1 MRSRNRSSSR
11 PRSSAASPAA
21 SGFRGCDVPTALA
34 RPLARLIDELSKLP
48 GVGPKTAQRLAY
60 YILRASM
67 SDAEALASA
76 VRSVKTDLR
85 YCSTCFNIAETDPCA
100 VCAADDRDHELVCVV
115 EEPLDVLAIER
126 TGQYKSVYHV
136 LHGAISPVNGVRPD
150 DLKIA
155 QLVSRI
161 KAGGVGELIL
171 ATNPNLEGEATAMYI
186 AQALGNDTVRV
197 TRLARGLPMGGDLEY
212 ADEVTV
218 SRALEGRRAI
228 SYHRGVN
235 RAGSMWKWA

>member
-1 MRSRNRSSSR
+1 MSTGTSLR
-11 PRSSAASPAA
+11 PPS
-21 SGFRGCDVPTALA
+21 ALA

-60 YILRASM
+60 HILRAPAM
-67 SDAEALASA
+67 DAEALAAA

-85 YCSTCFNIAETDPCA
+85 YCGICFNIAEADPCA
-100 VCAADDRDHELVCVV
+100 VCSSDERERRVVCVV
-115 EEPLDVLAIER
+115 EEPLDVLAVER
-126 TGQYKSVYHV
+126 TGQFKGVYHV

-150 DLKIA
+150 DLRIA
-155 QLVSRI
+155 ELASRVRS
-161 KAGGVGELIL
+161 GGVDEVIL

-186 AQALGNDTVRV
+186 AQLLAGSSARV

-218 SRALEGRRAI
+218 SRALEGRRAF
-228 SYHRGVN
+228 
-235 RAGSMWKWA
+235 